1 MLWVTPL
8 VKGRAE
14 IPKLKLLTL
23 PGLRAGKF
31 SKSPLV
37 GCLELPREG

>member
-8 VKGRAE
+8 VNGRAE

-23 PGLRAGKF
+23 PGPWAEEF

-37 GCLELPREG
+37 GCPELPWEG